1 MFFGTGLGFRR
12 HGGCVRRGML
22 NGSPQIEELFTRRT
36 ILRSAGVLGVLG
48 AVRTFG
54 EERRVLNVVG
64 LTTVYHHNSHADMF
78 LSRMMQGYHLD
89 WTTDYPAMRLG
100 AMYVEQEHRKDISR
114 ELAAQCGV
122 PLLGSIEEAM
132 DRARMVG
139 KVDGVFFIAEHGDYP
154 QSDTGQFM
162 YPKREW
168 FGRLVKWMESR
179 GEVVPVFIDKMFSHR
194 WEDAAWMMGEAR
206 RLGVPLMAGSTLPM
220 TWRLP
225 AGDTRRG
232 ARLSEIG
239 ALSYGRIDS
248 YGFHALEIV
257 QGLAERRLGGESGV
271 RRVRTMSGDAVWD
284 ALADGT
290 VDRDL
295 YEEVLHR
302 PEGRQIRKD
311 KPLSS
316 LVKVPVLFMIE
327 YEDGLKGSVLVLREL
342 YPDWTAGWRYADGER
357 GGAVFWTQEARPF
370 AHFAH
375 LTRAIE
381 GFFRTGRSPWPV
393 ERTLMTTGLLDGLL
407 TSLRDGGGWLETPH
421 LRFRYESSWNWAPL
435 PEPPVGR
442 PIHGL

>member
-1 MFFGTGLGFRR
+1 MLTGRVQAGT
-12 HGGCVRRGML
+12 
-22 NGSPQIEELFTRRT
+22 LFTRRG
-36 ILRSAGVLGVLG
+36 ILRTAGLLGLSGVG
-48 AVRTFG
+48 RAFG

-64 LTTVYHHNSHADMF
+64 LATTYHHNSHADMF

-89 WTTDYPAMRLG
+89 WTPDYPAMRLG
-100 AMYVEQEHRKDISR
+100 AIYVEQQHPKDIGR
-114 ELAAQCGV
+114 GLASQCGV
-122 PLLGSIEEAM
+122 ALAGSIEGAM
-132 DRARMVG
+132 DRARMEG
-139 KVDGVFFIAEHGDYP
+139 KVDGVFFIAEHGEYP
-154 QSDTGQFM
+154 VSNTGQFM

-168 FGRLVKWMESR
+168 FGRLLKWMESR

-194 WEDAAWMMGEAR
+194 WEDADWMMREAR
-206 RLGVPLMAGSTLPM
+206 RVGVPLMAGSTLPM

-232 ARLSEIG
+232 AHLSEIG
-239 ALSYGRIDS
+239 ALSYGRLDS

-257 QGLAERRLGGESGV
+257 QGLAERRFGGECGV
-271 RRVRTMSGDAVWD
+271 RRVRAISGEAVWE
-284 ALADGT
+284 ALEDGT
-290 VDRDL
+290 VDRAL

-311 KPLSS
+311 KPLRS
-316 LVKVPVLFMIE
+316 LVKVPVLFLVE

-370 AHFAH
+370 GHFAH
-375 LTRAIE
+375 LTRVIE
-381 GFFRTGRSPWPV
+381 DFFRTGRSPWPV

-407 TSLRDGGGWLETPH
+407 TSLRDGGGWVETPH
-421 LRFRYESSWNWAPL
+421 LKFRYESGWNWAPL